1 MLQSFNSLKSK
12 RSIFKQEANK
22 ITGNAFK
29 RLFNLHEYQ
38 SKMLM
43 KKYDVSIEKFRVA
56 DTPDEAANAFKDLGL
71 DKVAVKSQ
79 VHTGGRGKGHFIEN
93 NFQGGIRFCKSA
105 EEVKD
110 CAKNMIGFHLR
121 TKQSGPEGKLCK
133 KLMIAEMKNIKREL
147 YFAILLDRKTQG
159 PVIVVSPKGGV
170 DIEEVAESSPQYIA
184 KFPIDIKTGPT
195 QKQKEEI
202 AQFLEFPRYAWPDII
217 REVDKLYNLFTK
229 TDSTLVEIN
238 PLVETNEGQVVAL
251 DAKFN
256 FDDSA
261 EYRQK
266 DIFAWKDD
274 SETDPRELAAKK
286 YDLSYVPMDGNI
298 GCMVNGAGL
307 AMATMDII
315 KLNGENPANF
325 LDVGGGAEEEQI
337 VEAFKI
343 ISSDPQVKAILVNI
357 FGGIMKCDVIAK
369 GIVNAVKILGLKV
382 PLVVRLEG
390 TNVDLGKQIFKESGL
405 PIIPANDL
413 GEAAKK
419 ACEAVRRK

>member
-1 MLQSFNSLKSK
+1 
-12 RSIFKQEANK
+12 
-22 ITGNAFK
+22 
-29 RLFNLHEYQ
+29 
-38 SKMLM
+38 MLM
-43 KKYDVSIEKFRVA
+43 QKYGVNTEKFLVA
-56 DTPDEAANAFKDLGL
+56 NNPLEAEDAFNKL
-71 DKVAVKSQ
+71 KVPQVTIKAQ
-79 VHTGGRGKGHFIEN
+79 VHTGGRGKGTFIEN
-93 NFQGGIRFCKSA
+93 NFKGGIRFCKTA
-105 EEVKD
+105 NETKD
-110 CAKNMIGFHLR
+110 CVKNMIGYRLR
-121 TKQSGPEGKLCK
+121 TKQSGPEGKLCQK
-133 KLMIAEMKNIKREL
+133 VMVSQTKDIKREL

-159 PVIVVSPKGGV
+159 PMIVVSPKGGV

-195 QKQKEEI
+195 KDQKQEI
-202 AQFLEFPRYAWPDII
+202 ARFLEFPPHLWNSAMHEIDR
-217 REVDKLYNLFTK
+217 LYDLFIK
-229 TDSTLVEIN
+229 TDSTQVEIN
-238 PLVETNEGQVVAL
+238 PFVEAVDGEIVSL

-261 EYRQK
+261 EFRQK
-266 DIFAWKDD
+266 EIFAWKDD

-286 YDLSYVPMDGNI
+286 FDLSYVAMDGNI

-357 FGGIMKCDVIAK
+357 FGGIMKCDVVAK
-369 GIVNAVKILGLKV
+369 GIVSAVKILGLKV

-390 TNVDLGKQIFKESGL
+390 TNVELGKEIFEKSGL
-405 PIIPANDL
+405 PIISANDL